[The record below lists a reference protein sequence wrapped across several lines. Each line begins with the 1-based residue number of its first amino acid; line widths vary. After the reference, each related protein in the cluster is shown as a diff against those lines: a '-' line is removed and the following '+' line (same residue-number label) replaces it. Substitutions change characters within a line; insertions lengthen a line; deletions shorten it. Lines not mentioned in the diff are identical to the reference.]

1 MHRIG
6 RGESVPEHSR
16 RYTLVVLTAI
26 LAVNQLD
33 RNILAIT
40 LNAISLEF
48 SLTDTQLGLLSGIFF
63 AAVYVLFGFPVARL
77 AAHGNRRNIIAGS
90 AAVWSA
96 LTIAMAGAQN
106 FTQLALARLGVGIG
120 EAGGVVPA
128 HSMIS
133 DLYPPEK
140 RASAM
145 AAFVTGAHIGILLA
159 FLIGGIVGQAF
170 GWRWA
175 FVIAGVPGLFLALL
189 LLFTVRE
196 PQREVSP
203 DKAEKPESSLLLQ
216 TIRVIWRDKGL
227 FHAMLGVGIT
237 GIVTFGALA
246 WNATFL
252 IRAHGLTQAEAG
264 IYFAVTVGVVG
275 GLGTWF
281 SGVLADRL
289 GAKNPKWRFGVVIIA
304 ILVAKPFTIGFLL
317 SSNTAAALGLL
328 AIAVLFAG
336 VFWGPTFAFLH
347 GRVSNEL
354 RPMATAVFLFVYNI
368 IGVGAGPTL
377 IGIVSDVLPQSAP
390 GQSLGMALLAV
401 QIASM
406 WGAFHYWQAM
416 RTIKGQAEAAD

>member
-1 MHRIG
+1 M
-6 RGESVPEHSR
+6 SVPDYSR
-16 RYTLVVLTAI
+16 RYTLAVLTAI

-77 AAHGNRRNIIAGS
+77 AARGNRRNIIAGS
-90 AAVWSA
+90 VAVWST

-120 EAGGVVPA
+120 EAGGVVPS

-145 AAFVTGAHIGILLA
+145 ATFVTGAHIGILLA
-159 FLIGGIVGQAF
+159 FLIGGIAGQAF

-175 FVIAGVPGLFLALL
+175 FVIAGVPGLFLSMILL
-189 LLFTVRE
+189 LTVRE
-196 PQREVSP
+196 PEREVSP
-203 DKAEKPESSLLLQ
+203 DPARTPEGSLLLQ
-216 TIRVIWRDKGL
+216 TIGIIWRDKGL
-227 FHAMLGVGIT
+227 FHAMLGIGIT

-264 IYFAVTVGVVG
+264 IYFALTVGVVG
-275 GLGTWF
+275 GFGTWF
-281 SGVLADRL
+281 SGVMADWL
-289 GAKNPKWRFGVVIIA
+289 GADNPKWRLGVVIIA
-304 ILVAKPFTIGFLL
+304 ILAAKPFTIGFLL
-317 SSNTAAALGLL
+317 SGNTAIALGLL

-347 GRVSNEL
+347 DRVSSEL
-354 RPMATAVFLFVYNI
+354 RPMATAIFLFVYNI
-368 IGVGAGPTL
+368 IGVGVGPTL
-377 IGIVSDVLPQSAP
+377 IGIFSDMLPQSAP
-390 GQSLGMALLAV
+390 GQTLGMALLAV
-401 QIASM
+401 QIAGI

-416 RTIKGQAEAAD
+416 RTIKDRSVPTY